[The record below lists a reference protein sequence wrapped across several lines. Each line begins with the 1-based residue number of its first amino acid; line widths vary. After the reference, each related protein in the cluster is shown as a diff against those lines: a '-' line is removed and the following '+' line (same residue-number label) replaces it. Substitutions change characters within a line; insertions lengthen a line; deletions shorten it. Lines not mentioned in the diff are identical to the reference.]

1 MKEIFYGRICSMILD
16 SMGRPYWIMECQK
29 AKSESMDLR
38 SGGEF
43 DWHNFVWR
51 GDDIV

>member
-38 SGGEF
+38 SGGGSLIGTILYGEAM
-43 DWHNFVWR
+43 
-51 GDDIV
+51 I

>member
-38 SGGEF
+38 SGGSLIGTILYGEAM
-43 DWHNFVWR
+43 
-51 GDDIV
+51 I